1 MEAVDSSSKNTE
13 KSKNKALHQIWKRKF
28 ATNIVIS
35 VEEAESLSE
44 EMQKT
49 MSRWNFIQ
57 FKTLKT
63 KHHRPGV
70 LKILLNA
77 TPYI

>member
-13 KSKNKALHQIWKRKF
+13 KSKNKTLHQIWKRKF

-44 EMQKT
+44 DMQKN
-49 MSRWNFIQ
+49 MSR
-57 FKTLKT
+57 
-63 KHHRPGV
+63 
-70 LKILLNA
+70 
-77 TPYI
+77 